1 MNQGKKERK
10 HKMNNRNKRGD
21 IITEST
27 DIKKIIMDY
36 YQQLYAN
43 KFDDLD
49 EMDKFKRHNLKAH
62 AQKQIT

>member
-21 IITEST
+21 ITTEST